1 MQPLRW
7 NEIVGTWATIL
18 LPLNDDDRIDFTR
31 LAGQID
37 TLIGSGVSGL
47 YSNGTAAEFYSQSE
61 DEFDRISSLLAGR
74 CQAAGM
80 PFQLGASHTSPQ
92 TSLERI
98 RRSVSLKPGA
108 FQVILPDWY
117 PVTDAEAIT
126 CLARFAEA
134 AHPVGLVL
142 YNPPHAKRVLT
153 PAEFGALKQAVPAL
167 RGIKVADGD
176 EAWYAA
182 MREHCRELSVFVPG
196 HRLASGI
203 ARGAAGSYSNVA
215 CLNPTGAQ
223 RWFHLMKSNP
233 PQALEIERRIQA
245 FLAQHILP
253 FGKEQGYCNAAL
265 DKLLAAIG
273 GWANIGTRLRW
284 PYRFI
289 PQAEAARLRPVARQ
303 LIPELFALDTLRT
316 GAG

>member
-1 MQPLRW
+1 MHPLRW
-7 NEIVGTWATIL
+7 NEIVGTWATVL

-31 LAGQID
+31 LAEEID

-47 YSNGTAAEFYSQSE
+47 YSNGTAAEFYSQGE
-61 DEFDRISSLLAGR
+61 AEFDRISSLLAER
-74 CQAAGM
+74 CGAAGM
-80 PFQLGASHTSPQ
+80 PFQIGASHTSPQ

-98 RRSVSLKPGA
+98 RRSVCLKPGA

-117 PVTDAEAIT
+117 PPTNAEAVA
-126 CLARFAEA
+126 CLARLAEA
-134 AHPVGLVL
+134 AHPISLVL

-167 RGIKVADGD
+167 LGIKVADGD

-182 MREHCRELSVFVPG
+182 MREHCRELSIFVPG
-196 HRLASGI
+196 HHLASGF

-215 CLNPTGAQ
+215 CLSPGGAQ
-223 RWFHLMKSNP
+223 RWFRLMTTDP
-233 PQALEIERRIQA
+233 PRALEIERRIQS
-245 FLAQHILP
+245 FLSQHILP

-273 GWANIGTRLRW
+273 GWADIGTRLRW
-284 PYRFI
+284 PYRFTA
-289 PQAEAARLRPVARQ
+289 QAEADRLRPVARQ
-303 LIPELFALDTLRT
+303 LIPELFAR
-316 GAG
+316 